1 MVHGLAHA
9 QGVAPTS
16 TATVADAAAT
26 SAVPYAVSA
35 ALPVHLWMRMW
46 TAVCEG
52 ADAAE
57 RAFAHG

>member
-1 MVHGLAHA
+1 MHHGPSHA
-9 QGVAPTS
+9 QAVAPTS